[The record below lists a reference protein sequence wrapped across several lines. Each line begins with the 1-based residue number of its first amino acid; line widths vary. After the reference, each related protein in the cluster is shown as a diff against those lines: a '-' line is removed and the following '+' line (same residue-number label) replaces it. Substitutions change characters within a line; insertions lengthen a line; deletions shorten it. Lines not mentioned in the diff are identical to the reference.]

1 MLWSSKFKLL
11 MNDIEK
17 NSIIQQYGSLEGK
30 TMEDFFTDLSNLIS
44 IPSNDLKTL
53 FKKEYSNETN
63 WSF

>member
-30 TMEDFFTDLSNLIS
+30 TMEDFFTDLSNLIL
-44 IPSNDLKTL
+44 IPSNELKVL

>member
-1 MLWSSKFKLL
+1 

-17 NSIIQQYGSLEGK
+17 NSIIQQYGSLEDK

-44 IPSNDLKTL
+44 IPSNDLKIL
-53 FKKEYSNETN
+53 FKKEYSDETN